1 MGITALF
8 LLSVLGFA
16 ITAEAQSCSK
26 PVGEANMSLKDDF
39 INQDTFVNG
48 TVVSFAC
55 NPGYTSAGGSS
66 KITCSAGVWSP
77 VQLRCERKN
86 CGALEDVN
94 NGYIEYRNGTEFG
107 DTAVVICNQG
117 YISVGQSVVIRCDV
131 DGWIGRLPVCEA
143 VQCVTPAGI
152 VNGTFSP
159 EKEFYSYRDVVQYS
173 CNKDVTLNGSGE
185 LTCSEDGTFHPAPPT
200 CVWVECKDPVIEN
213 AEFVEGSRPPHR
225 YGASVKYSCKPGY
238 VIEGT
243 STLMC
248 LLNSQWSSPLPKC
261 TKDPEP
267 TMPTTTTTTTTT
279 NTTTTT
285 TPPPPPPAATPPP
298 TTATATPTPDN
309 GNGLSPG
316 IIVLIALGEAV
327 LSKRLQK
334 MTRI

>member
-39 INQDTFVNG
+39 IIQDTFVNG
-48 TVVSFAC
+48 AVVSFAC

-117 YISVGQSVVIRCDV
+117 YIPVGQSVVIRCYV
-131 DGWIGRLPVCEA
+131 NGWIGRLPVCEA

-159 EKEFYSYRDVVQYS
+159 EKEFYSYRDVVRYS
-173 CNKDVTLNGSGE
+173 CNKDVILNGSGE
-185 LTCSEDGTFHPAPPT
+185 LTCSKDGTFHPAPPT

-261 TKDPEP
+261 TKDRGP
-267 TMPTTTTTTTTT
+267 TMPTTTTPTTT
-279 NTTTTT
+279 
-285 TPPPPPPAATPPP
+285 
-298 TTATATPTPDN
+298 TATPTPDN

-316 IIVLIALGEAV
+316 IIVLIVIIIFFIIIITVFIYRKKRARGSSTVKEAAKDDEDIAL
-327 LSKRLQK
+327 S
-334 MTRI
+334 